1 MAEGSGEKK
10 HAPTERKLREAAA
23 QGQIKRSAD
32 LPKAAVIVFA
42 ASIGLGAAAAT
53 GQRLEDL
60 LAIFLS
66 QAGTARPASAMSWTS
81 AITTTIAPLLALIAG
96 MAIGSSLFSGGW
108 ILTLAQMKPDLT
120 KLDPLHGL
128 GEIISAASV
137 TEVLKSALKFIIIG
151 GTGAAMIHAKAAA
164 FAALSAT
171 ARPSFPLLIS
181 ICLPILAAIAT
192 TIIAVAAADV
202 GLQFW
207 LHRRKL
213 RMTDEEVRSEMKDS
227 VGNPH
232 VKQRQRATA
241 RRMAR
246 SRQMRR
252 IPEASVV
259 VTNPA
264 HYAVAIRYRRGE
276 DSAPVLLAKGVGL
289 LAAEI
294 VSRARGYGI
303 PVVEAPPL
311 ARAVYAHAEPGDH
324 IPVPLYRAC
333 AEVLAYVWK
342 IQNWRRMGGA
352 KPNPPRPQN
361 LDLDPANR
369 MNGLPG

>member
-1 MAEGSGEKK
+1 MAEGDGEKK
-10 HAPTERKLREAAA
+10 HAPSERKLLEAAM
-23 QGQIKRSAD
+23 QGQVRRSAD
-32 LPKAAVIVFA
+32 LPKAAVVVLA
-42 ASIGLGAAAAT
+42 AALGLGAAAET
-53 GQRLEDL
+53 GERLEGL

-66 QAGTARPASAMSWTS
+66 QAGTARPEAAMGWSS
-81 AITTTIAPLLALIAG
+81 AILSIIAPLLALMAG
-96 MAIGSSLFSGGW
+96 MAAASSLFSGGW
-108 ILTLAQMKPDLT
+108 ILSFAQLKLDVT
-120 KLDPLHGL
+120 KLDPMHGL
-128 GEIISAASV
+128 GEIISAANL
-137 TEVLKSALKFIIIG
+137 TEVFKSALKFIVIG
-151 GTGAAMIHAKAAA
+151 GTGGAMIYAKAAG
-164 FAALSAT
+164 FAALASASK
-171 ARPSFPLLIS
+171 PSGALLVS
-181 ICLPILAAIAT
+181 LCLPILGAISAAVM
-192 TIIAVAAADV
+192 AVAGADA
-202 GLQFW
+202 GLQYW

-213 RMTDEEVRSEMKDS
+213 RMTDAEMRNEMKDS

-246 SRQMRR
+246 ARQMRR
-252 IPEASVV
+252 VPEASVV
-259 VTNPA
+259 VTNPT

-276 DSAPVLLAKGVGL
+276 DNAPVLLAKGVGL

-342 IQNWRRMGGA
+342 IQNWRRMGGN
-352 KPNPPRPQN
+352 KPNPPRPRT
-361 LDLDPANR
+361 LDLDP
-369 MNGLPG
+369 G